1 MSCLILGADASQAKQ
16 ALDDLDRQL
25 WEIDES
31 LCRAVLIELERA
43 QYSGQGKSYASL
55 CPRHKR
61 PRPNV

>member
-16 ALDDLDRQL
+16 ALDDHDRQL

-31 LCRAVLIELERA
+31 LCRADLIELERA

-55 CPRHKR
+55 SAR
-61 PRPNV
+61 